1 VAIAALAI
9 ITVMVRKAPLNLPE
23 LGVARHTKA

>member
-9 ITVMVRKAPLNLPE
+9 ITVMVRKAPLNLPTPE
-23 LGVARHTKA
+23 AAGHTQA